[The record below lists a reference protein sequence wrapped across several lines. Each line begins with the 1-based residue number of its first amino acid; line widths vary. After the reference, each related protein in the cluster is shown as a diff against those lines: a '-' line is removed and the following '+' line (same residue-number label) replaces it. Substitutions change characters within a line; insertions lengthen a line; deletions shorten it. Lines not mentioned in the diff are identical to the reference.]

1 MSSRKKIGLALGSG
15 ASRGWA
21 HIGVIEALKAAE
33 VPIDVVTGCS
43 VGAYVGAIYASN
55 SLESLTKFLLEMDG
69 ENVFS
74 YFDIV
79 FPRAGL
85 LNGTKRVHELFSM
98 HTDKKT
104 FEDLNIPL
112 AMVATDLERGKKV
125 ILNSGNLIEALRATM
140 SYPGLFAPVK
150 RNGRWLVD
158 GGLVDPV
165 PVGLARAMGA
175 DIVIAVD
182 LNSRIVSHSWQ
193 NLPDKEVQAEVEQ
206 GTASSGNGR
215 FGNELVRK
223 MAEYYENIERNLRMK
238 TQEFLTWESSPPDI
252 IETVMTSVSIM
263 QERITRINLAVNQ
276 PDILLQPRL
285 GGLKMMSFD
294 QVEQSMEEGYI
305 SVREKMA
312 DIQNILA

>member
-1 MSSRKKIGLALGSG
+1 MS
-15 ASRGWA
+15 
-21 HIGVIEALKAAE
+21 
-33 VPIDVVTGCS
+33 
-43 VGAYVGAIYASN
+43 GAIYASN